1 MEKDKL
7 MDVINSSAD
16 SIIGFALTM
25 WANYIESG
33 DPCLSS
39 ADVARAGG
47 KVKALSTDQMAV
59 IVKLRQM
66 AVAHY
71 TRNL

>member
-1 MEKDKL
+1 
-7 MDVINSSAD
+7 
-16 SIIGFALTM
+16 M

-39 ADVARAGG
+39 ADVERAGG

-66 AVAHY
+66 AAVHY
-71 TRNL
+71 ERNL

>member
-1 MEKDKL
+1 
-7 MDVINSSAD
+7 MDVLNSSAD

-33 DPCLSS
+33 DPCLTSS
-39 ADVARAGG
+39 DVQRSGG

-59 IVKLRQM
+59 IVRLRQM

-71 TRNL
+71 ARNL